1 METHTYDS
9 LYRTIKEQYSRK
21 GIKTDDID
29 ERQETIVK
37 NVINVYNN
45 PSISGILETGKTI
58 IELQKP
64 IKPEDDVNN
73 YLYVHKNYI

>member
-1 METHTYDS
+1 METHTYTS

-21 GIKTDDID
+21 GIIKDDID
-29 ERQETIVK
+29 ERQESILK

-45 PSISGILETGKTI
+45 PSITGILETGKTI

-64 IKPEDDVNN
+64 IKPEEDVNN
-73 YLYVHKNYI
+73 YLYIHKNYI